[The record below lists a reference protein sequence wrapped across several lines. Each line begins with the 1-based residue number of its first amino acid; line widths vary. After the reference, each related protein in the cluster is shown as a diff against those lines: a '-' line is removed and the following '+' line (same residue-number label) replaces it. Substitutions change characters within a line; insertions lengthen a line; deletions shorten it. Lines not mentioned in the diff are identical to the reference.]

1 MTALRNVGLG
11 LAAMVHRRA
20 YTRLS
25 APVSLFLATV
35 SSSVGG
41 DAGQAVLLPLSG
53 FGVSGIL
60 WLIMVY
66 WEGLGPKLNMPA
78 GARVPLAGA
87 GWALAIVALVVA
99 IGLLGPSRAATTLA
113 ALVPTSGGIDWS
125 DPDARSGVGDGD
137 NEVAASERP
146 ESVGFTESEL
156 CLETD
161 RPSLYD
167 AFNETYGQPLK
178 PKKREKMVA
187 LAPQNVGEQKDRPAE
202 NLRAGREFSAVR
214 RKPEQRHRRPGERE
228 AKALIYVTGATPLH
242 LPLTSYSHFDGTAS
256 REEPCCNRPFPAEP
270 QPRGSWLR
278 LPALVAPFFAGA
290 VTHKFKVG
298 TLDSSPLPV
307 PPHLQRF
314 RVGSVNR
321 RDFFGWRRWASCE

>member
-25 APVSLFLATV
+25 ALVSLFLATV

-53 FGVSGIL
+53 FGVSGML

-66 WEGLGPKLNMPA
+66 WEGLGPKLNMP
-78 GARVPLAGA
+78 GRLAGSSCGSRPGHWRSLRWSWRSGSWVLA
-87 GWALAIVALVVA
+87 G
-99 IGLLGPSRAATTLA
+99 GDRAA

-156 CLETD
+156 YLETD

-202 NLRAGREFSAVR
+202 NLPRAVSF
-214 RKPEQRHRRPGERE
+214 RPSG
-228 AKALIYVTGATPLH
+228 
-242 LPLTSYSHFDGTAS
+242 AS
-256 REEPCCNRPFPAEP
+256 RSNVTDGPANE
-270 QPRGSWLR
+270 RRR
-278 LPALVAPFFAGA
+278 L
-290 VTHKFKVG
+290 
-298 TLDSSPLPV
+298 
-307 PPHLQRF
+307 
-314 RVGSVNR
+314 
-321 RDFFGWRRWASCE
+321 